1 MAVIGPDAKRP
12 SPIRARKSDPSNFMG
27 LNLRPSR
34 RQWEGMLLQ
43 TNSYVVPA
51 RQRAE
56 HARLL
61 DRFRR
66 ALARVGCDLFEVY
79 EQADANWAAPEGD
92 ARFVQI
98 IRFRDRQ
105 HQLDVR
111 EAERLDLEAQSLI
124 EEFCQLI
131 NFPYQQEHGLF
142 AVGFYNELSPAD
154 PPTVV
159 EQTMDV
165 DQDLDDMIAELG
177 DPRPLLAQETDE
189 VAPDVASGRRAGK
202 GDSDLASVLDAGL
215 ASDDLDIPM
224 EAELLDDPDEVPIA
238 PKPATNP
245 IPARSRHARK

>member
-1 MAVIGPDAKRP
+1 
-12 SPIRARKSDPSNFMG
+12 
-27 LNLRPSR
+27 
-34 RQWEGMLLQ
+34 MLLQ
-43 TNSYVVPA
+43 TNSYIVPA

-61 DRFRR
+61 GRFRR

-79 EQADANWAAPEGD
+79 EQADANWAAPDGD

-105 HQLDVR
+105 HQIDVR
-111 EAERLDLEAQSLI
+111 EAERLDLEAKSLI

-154 PPTVV
+154 SPKVA
-159 EQTMDV
+159 EQTTDV
-165 DQDLDDMIAELG
+165 DQDLEDMIADLG

-189 VAPDVASGRRAGK
+189 VAPDSASGPPPSSEN
-202 GDSDLASVLDAGL
+202 SDLARVLDAGL

-224 EAELLDDPDEVPIA
+224 EAELLDDLEENPLPPEPTV
-238 PKPATNP
+238 NP
-245 IPARSRHARK
+245 IPAQSRHARK

>member
-1 MAVIGPDAKRP
+1 
-12 SPIRARKSDPSNFMG
+12 
-27 LNLRPSR
+27 
-34 RQWEGMLLQ
+34 MLLQ
-43 TNSYVVPA
+43 TNSYIVPA

-61 DRFRR
+61 GRFRK

-79 EQADANWAAPEGD
+79 EQADANWKAQEGD

-154 PPTVV
+154 PPKVI
-159 EQTMDV
+159 EQNSDF
-165 DQDLDDMIAELG
+165 DQDLDDMIADFG

-189 VAPDVASGRRAGK
+189 VAPHAASGAR
-202 GDSDLASVLDAGL
+202 SSHENPDLARVLDAGL

-224 EAELLDDPDEVPIA
+224 EAELLDDPDENLVA
-238 PKPATNP
+238 PKPTVNP
-245 IPARSRHARK
+245 IPSRSRPARK

>member
-1 MAVIGPDAKRP
+1 
-12 SPIRARKSDPSNFMG
+12 MG
-27 LNLRPSR
+27 LNPRPSR
-34 RQWEGMLLQ
+34 GQWEGMLLQ
-43 TNSYVVPA
+43 TNSYIVPA

-61 DRFRR
+61 GRFRR

-142 AVGFYNELSPAD
+142 AVGFYNELIPAD
-154 PPTVV
+154 PPEAADRTS
-159 EQTMDV
+159 DV
-165 DQDLDDMIAELG
+165 DQDLDDMIADLG
-177 DPRPLLAQETDE
+177 DPRPLLAQESNE
-189 VAPDVASGRRAGK
+189 NP
-202 GDSDLASVLDAGL
+202 DLARVLNAGL

-224 EAELLDDPDEVPIA
+224 EAELLDDLEEHPVA
-238 PKPATNP
+238 PEPTVNP
-245 IPARSRHARK
+245 IPAPSRHTRTRPAGT

>member
-1 MAVIGPDAKRP
+1 
-12 SPIRARKSDPSNFMG
+12 
-27 LNLRPSR
+27 
-34 RQWEGMLLQ
+34 MLLQ
-43 TNSYVVPA
+43 TNSYIVPA

-61 DRFRR
+61 ERFRK
-66 ALARVGCDLFEVY
+66 ALSRVGCDLFEVY
-79 EQADANWAAPEGD
+79 EQADANWAASEGD

-154 PPTVV
+154 PPKLV
-159 EQTMDV
+159 EQTTDI
-165 DQDLDDMIAELG
+165 DHDLDEMIADLG

-189 VAPDVASGRRAGK
+189 VAPDAGSGVQASDENA
-202 GDSDLASVLDAGL
+202 DLARVLDAGL

-224 EAELLDDPDEVPIA
+224 EAELLDDLEEKPAA
-238 PKPATNP
+238 PKPTINP
-245 IPARSRHARK
+245 IPARSRRVRK